1 MPTLDE
7 ILAEADTVDAEALQ
21 TVSGV
26 FGGMYDRISP
36 QIELILRRLGDDPAQ
51 SETNKAIEEIQ
62 ALLQGQMDGFA
73 GYIENTLPQL
83 EADSVQLGLSHS
95 LLILGLFGIEGE
107 TPADAIDVL
116 GTMLAPNS
124 PLYKRLKMYGAYHA
138 DSIAQALKDIITNSM
153 TTGQGQSFIANIMR
167 QAELIIT
174 NALADAIRL
183 IRTSLLYAY
192 REATRLNYAANGVT
206 QWQWLAKLDDRVC
219 MSCVVMHGT
228 VHSIDEGLND
238 HHNGRCAMI
247 PVVDGNLL
255 VEENA
260 GQSWFSKLGQ
270 TQQKAMMGKGRYE
283 AWKAGN
289 FELSEISTFYD
300 DSVYGQ
306 MRRESSLKELMKG
319 N

>member
-7 ILAEADTVDAEALQ
+7 ILAEADTVDTEALQ
-21 TVSGV
+21 TVAGV

-36 QIELILRRLGDDPAQ
+36 QIELILRRLGDDPTQ
-51 SETNKAIEEIQ
+51 SEINKAIEEIQ

-83 EADSVQLGLSHS
+83 EADSMQLGLSHS

-153 TTGQGQSFIANIMR
+153 TTGQGQSFIANIIR

-183 IRTSLLYAY
+183 VRTSLLYAY

-206 QWQWLAKLDDRVC
+206 QWQWLAQLDDRVC

-260 GQSWFSKLGQ
+260 GQSWFNKLGQ

-289 FELSEISTFYD
+289 FELPEISTFYD

-306 MRRESSLKELMKG
+306 MRRETSLKELMKG

>member
-1 MPTLDE
+1 MPTLDD

-21 TVSGV
+21 TVAGV

-36 QIELILRRLGDDPAQ
+36 QIELILRRLGDEPTQA
-51 SETNKAIEEIQ
+51 EINKAIAEIQ
-62 ALLQGQMDGFA
+62 ALLEAQLTGFS

-83 EADSVQLGLSHS
+83 EDTSKQLGLTHS
-95 LLILGLFGIEGE
+95 LAILSLFGIEGQ
-107 TPADAIDVL
+107 TPADAIDIL
-116 GTMLAPNS
+116 GNMLAPNS

-138 DSIAQALKDIITNSM
+138 DSIAQALKDIITNTL
-153 TTGQGQSFIANIMR
+153 TTGQGQSLIANLMR

-183 IRTSLLYAY
+183 VRTSLLYAY
-192 REATRLNYAANGVT
+192 REATRLNYSANGVS

-228 VHSIDEGLND
+228 VHSIDESLND

-247 PVVDGNLL
+247 PIVDGILL
-255 VEENA
+255 IEENA
-260 GQSWFSKLGQ
+260 GQTWFNGLGQ
-270 TQQKAMMGKGRYE
+270 AQQKAMMGKGRYE

-289 FELSEISTFYD
+289 FELPQISTFYD
-300 DSVYGQ
+300 DAVYGQ
-306 MRRESSLKELMKG
+306 MRRETSLKELVKG